1 MYNCVTYDDYLAHY
15 GVQGM
20 KWGVRRY
27 QNADGSLTP
36 AGRRRQARID
46 ASDARYKQRQTVKT
60 ERYYDKSRRYGTFGM
75 NKEEGIASLQ
85 KKLDSQSNRWDK
97 NVVRGEL
104 EAKKAL
110 KKFELDKIS
119 SMTHDQIQKERVAVG
134 KAVLKDTMT
143 SLGISA
149 MLLPTTGL
157 VYFQTTNAQDVRSRS
172 RFEED

>member
-1 MYNCVTYDDYLAHY
+1 MYSCVTYDDYLAHY
-15 GVQGM
+15 GVVGM

-36 AGRRRQARID
+36 AGRKRQARID
-46 ASDARYKQRQTVKT
+46 ESDNRYRERQKVKT
-60 ERYYDKSRRYGTFGM
+60 EKYYDKDRRYGALGL

-85 KKLDSQSNRWDK
+85 KKLNSSNARLNKDAI
-97 NVVRGEL
+97 RGEL
-104 EAKKAL
+104 AVKQAL
-110 KKFELDKIS
+110 KKHELDKIS

-143 SLGISA
+143 SVGISA
-149 MLLPTTGL
+149 MLIPTTGL
-157 VYFQTTNAQDVRSRS
+157 VYFKATNAQDVRSRS